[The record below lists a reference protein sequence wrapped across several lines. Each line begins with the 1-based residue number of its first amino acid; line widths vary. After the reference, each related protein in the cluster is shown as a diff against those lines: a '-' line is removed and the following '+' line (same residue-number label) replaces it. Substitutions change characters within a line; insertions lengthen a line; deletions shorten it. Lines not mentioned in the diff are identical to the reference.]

1 MINHIYQL
9 VSPKVFSIKYE
20 DLSFTDRIIVRPT
33 TLAVCHADQ
42 RYYLGQR
49 DHKVLRRKLPMA
61 LIHEACGH
69 VVYDPLGKLSPGQT
83 VVMIPNAP
91 VAEDDVILE
100 NYREGSRFLSSGYDG
115 FMRELCDLPRD
126 RVVPIEGVPEEIAAI
141 TEFVSVAAHASMRFD
156 RAAHSIRGTIGVW
169 GDGSLSYTLCNVLT
183 RRFPES
189 RVVVVGLD
197 ERKLGHFSFVHR
209 TYLADSL
216 PNDFRVDHAFECC
229 GGEGSAYA
237 IDDIIRTIRP
247 MGTVTLMGVSE
258 NKVAVNTRDVLEKG
272 LTLVGCSRSGRADF
286 DLAVEL
292 LEEETFQKRME
303 VIVTQSE
310 PVRTI
315 ADISR
320 VMAEDLTTPFKTVF
334 RWNV

>member
-9 VSPKVFSIKYE
+9 VSPKVFSVKYE
-20 DLSFTDRIIVRPT
+20 DLSFGDRVIVRPS

-49 DHKVLRRKLPMA
+49 DRKVLRRKLPMA

-69 VVYDPLGKLSPGQT
+69 VVYDPRGEFSPGQT

-100 NYREGSRFLSSGYDG
+100 NYREGTRFLSSGYDG
-115 FMRELCDLPRD
+115 FMRELCDLPHD
-126 RVVPIEGVPEEIAAI
+126 RVVPIRGVPEQVAAI
-141 TEFVSVAAHASMRFD
+141 TEFVSVAAHASCRFD
-156 RAAHSIRGTIGVW
+156 KAAHRVRDTIGVW
-169 GDGSLSYTLCNVLT
+169 GDGSLAYTLCNVLT
-183 RRFPES
+183 HRFPKS
-189 RVVVVGLD
+189 KVIVVGLD

-209 TYLADSL
+209 TYLADAL
-216 PNDFRVDHAFECC
+216 PDDFHIDHAFECC

-247 MGTVTLMGVSE
+247 MGAVTLMGVSE
-258 NKVAVNTRDVLEKG
+258 NKVGINTRDILEKG

-286 DLAVEL
+286 EMAVAM
-292 LEEETFQKRME
+292 LEEETFQHRME
-303 VIVTQSE
+303 VIVTPVE
-310 PVRTI
+310 PVRSI

-320 VMAEDLTTPFKTVF
+320 VMAEDLAIPFKTVF
-334 RWNV
+334 RWEV

>member
-1 MINHIYQL
+1 M
-9 VSPKVFSIKYE
+9 
-20 DLSFTDRIIVRPT
+20 
-33 TLAVCHADQ
+33 
-42 RYYLGQR
+42 
-49 DHKVLRRKLPMA
+49 
-61 LIHEACGH
+61 
-69 VVYDPLGKLSPGQT
+69 
-83 VVMIPNAP
+83 
-91 VAEDDVILE
+91 
-100 NYREGSRFLSSGYDG
+100 
-115 FMRELCDLPRD
+115 
-126 RVVPIEGVPEEIAAI
+126 
-141 TEFVSVAAHASMRFD
+141 
-156 RAAHSIRGTIGVW
+156 
-169 GDGSLSYTLCNVLT
+169 
-183 RRFPES
+183 
-189 RVVVVGLD
+189 
-197 ERKLGHFSFVHR
+197 FSFVAPHLSGR
-209 TYLADSL
+209 FPA
-216 PNDFRVDHAFECC
+216 AAIFEWTTPSNAA

-237 IDDIIRTIRP
+237 IDDIIRTIRVP
-247 MGTVTLMGVSE
+247 WARSPSWASSE